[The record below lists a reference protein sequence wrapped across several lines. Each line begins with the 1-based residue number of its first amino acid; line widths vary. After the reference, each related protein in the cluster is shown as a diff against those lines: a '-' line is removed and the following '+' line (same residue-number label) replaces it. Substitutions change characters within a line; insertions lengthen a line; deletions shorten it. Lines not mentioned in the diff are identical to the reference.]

1 METGRRVSLTSS
13 GLSSKWRGQDVLLVG
28 QLSSPLDRFGL
39 FVQVVVLV
47 RRGKV
52 WLVTDVHDGVDA
64 GAVGSQVCL
73 GGVHLEDVV

>member
-1 METGRRVSLTSS
+1 M
-13 GLSSKWRGQDVLLVG
+13 SSKWRGQDVLLVG

-39 FVQVVVLV
+39 FVQVVILV

-52 WLVTDVHDGVDA
+52 RLVADVHDGVDA

-73 GGVHLEDVV
+73 GGVDLEDVV